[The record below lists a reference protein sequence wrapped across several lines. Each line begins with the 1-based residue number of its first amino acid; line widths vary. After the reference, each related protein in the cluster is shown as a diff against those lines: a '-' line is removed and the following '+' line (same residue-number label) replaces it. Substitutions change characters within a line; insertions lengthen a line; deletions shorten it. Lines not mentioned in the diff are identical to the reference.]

1 MFVSVYTIM
10 CTYCLHRPEQGQVL
24 WDWESE
30 VAVSQSPMLVLGCE
44 PGSSARVTS
53 GLNC

>member
-1 MFVSVYTIM
+1 MFVCVCTIM
-10 CTYCLHRPEQGQVL
+10 CTCCPHRPEQGQDL

-30 VAVSQSPMLVLGCE
+30 VAVSQSPMLVQGCE